1 MLDTPTIVYGK
12 PMSNRDIHYWH
23 KTKDEKV
30 YTTIRESR
38 WHKQTIQYD
47 VNEDIVY
54 AGPQTFSFN
63 VKSEKELIDKIK
75 NI

>member
-1 MLDTPTIVYGK
+1 MVDTPTIVYGK
-12 PMSNRDIHYWH
+12 PMDNRDIHYWH
-23 KTKDEKV
+23 KVKDEKV

-47 VNEDIVY
+47 ILYNIIY

-63 VKSEKELIDKIK
+63 VNSKKELVDKIK